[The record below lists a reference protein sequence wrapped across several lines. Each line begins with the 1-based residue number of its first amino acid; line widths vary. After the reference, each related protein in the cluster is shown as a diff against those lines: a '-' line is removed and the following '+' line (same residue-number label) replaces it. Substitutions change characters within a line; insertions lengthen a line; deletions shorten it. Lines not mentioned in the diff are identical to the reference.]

1 MIDIVESQL
10 YLDERTMFST
20 FLVFFA
26 ELKQKKFEDLHYSFD
41 KDNHSIRLYIEEEE
55 GLIEFLY
62 VFDEKYYQLSHYPKK
77 GSRFNELNQDS
88 LEEFM
93 SELLQAKKNN
103 FIFYA

>member
-10 YLDERTMFST
+10 YLDERTMFSN

-62 VFDEKYYQLSHYPKK
+62 VFDKKYYHTIQNK
-77 GSRFNELNQDS
+77 GVVLMN
-88 LEEFM
+88 
-93 SELLQAKKNN
+93 
-103 FIFYA
+103 